1 MSRIVNLCEG
11 ECNLG
16 RRARKCVDTDMGG
29 ETPSGQEQNRVRKE
43 TAHTP
48 GAKLTAKSEP
58 TQRDVLLAV
67 QRAGSKANH
76 GRVEVRASKL
86 LTRVPG
92 ILEWAQME
100 SSPEHGR
107 DANNQN

>member
-16 RRARKCVDTDMGG
+16 RRARKRVDTDMGG

-48 GAKLTAKSEP
+48 GDKLTAKSEP

-67 QRAGSKANH
+67 QRAESKANL
-76 GRVEVRASKL
+76 GRVF
-86 LTRVPG
+86 TRVPG